1 MEVKLSIP
9 TTLNEITLGQYQEF
23 SKLDITKESEVQS
36 KMIEIFCKVPVE
48 VVRSMKAKDITDICI
63 IINNMFDV
71 EHQMLN
77 RFKLNNK
84 DYGFIP
90 DLENMSFGEYVDLD
104 TFMGDNDN
112 LHRAM
117 NVLYRPI
124 ELLQGQRYT
133 LKEYDPDINEDAKNY
148 PLDACFFEQT
158 ERGEFSAISGF
169 TTKWGWYNSIYAIAN
184 GDITRFENITKL
196 NVHECL
202 TYLTYTKEK
211 NEIEA
216 RNIKSKFK

>member
-1 MEVKLSIP
+1 MEVKLIIP
-9 TTLNEITLGQYQEF
+9 TSLNEITLGQYQEF
-23 SKLDITKESEVQS
+23 AKLDITKELEVQS

-48 VVRSMKAKDITDICI
+48 VVRSMKAKDITDICT

-77 RFKLNNK
+77 RFKLNGK

-104 TFMGDNDN
+104 TYIGDNDN

-124 ELLQGQRYT
+124 DLKQGQRYT

-148 PLDACFFEQT
+148 PLDACFGAMVFFYDLGKDLSTVILNSSSKQNEENLAQYLGSLQNGGGTIPSMQSLT
-158 ERGEFSAISGF
+158 EILQDLKIS
-169 TTKWGWYNSIYAIAN
+169 
-184 GDITRFENITKL
+184 L
-196 NVHECL
+196 N
-202 TYLTYTKEK
+202 
-211 NEIEA
+211 
-216 RNIKSKFK
+216 

>member
-1 MEVKLSIP
+1 MEVKLIIP
-9 TTLNEITLGQYQEF
+9 TSLNEITLGQYQEF

-48 VVRSMKAKDITDICI
+48 VVRSMKAKDITDICT

-77 RFKLNNK
+77 RFDLNGVK
-84 DYGFIP
+84 YGFIP
-90 DLENMSFGEYVDLD
+90 DLENISFGEYVDLD

-124 ELLQGQRYT
+124 DLKQGVRYT
-133 LKEYDPDINEDAKNY
+133 LKEYDPDTNEEAKNY
-148 PLDACFFEQT
+148 PLDAVFGAMVFFYDLGKDLSTVILNSSSKQNEQNLAQYLGSLQNGAGTIPSMESLT
-158 ERGEFSAISGF
+158 EILQNLKIS
-169 TTKWGWYNSIYAIAN
+169 
-184 GDITRFENITKL
+184 L
-196 NVHECL
+196 N
-202 TYLTYTKEK
+202 
-211 NEIEA
+211 
-216 RNIKSKFK
+216 

>member
-1 MEVKLSIP
+1 MKVKLSIP

-23 SKLDITKESEVQS
+23 DKLDLTKEAEVQS

-48 VVRSMKAKDITDICI
+48 VVRSMKAKDITDICT

-77 RFKLNNK
+77 RFDLNGVK
-84 DYGFIP
+84 YGFIP
-90 DLENMSFGEYVDLD
+90 DLENISFGEYVDLD

-124 ELLQGQRYT
+124 DLKQGVRYT
-133 LKEYDPDINEDAKNY
+133 LKEYDPDTNEEAKNY
-148 PLDACFFEQT
+148 PLDAVFGAMVFFYDLGKDLSTVILNSSSKQNEQNLAQYLDSLQNGAGTIPSMESLT
-158 ERGEFSAISGF
+158 EILQNLKIS
-169 TTKWGWYNSIYAIAN
+169 
-184 GDITRFENITKL
+184 L
-196 NVHECL
+196 N
-202 TYLTYTKEK
+202 
-211 NEIEA
+211 
-216 RNIKSKFK
+216 

>member
-1 MEVKLSIP
+1 MEVKLIIP
-9 TTLNEITLGQYQEF
+9 TSLNEITLGQYQEF
-23 SKLDITKESEVQS
+23 AKLDITKELEVQS

-48 VVRSMKAKDITDICI
+48 VVRSMKAKDITDICT

-77 RFKLNNK
+77 RFKLNGK

-104 TFMGDNDN
+104 TYIGDNDN

-124 ELLQGQRYT
+124 DLLQGQRYT
-133 LKEYDPDINEDAKNY
+133 LKEYDPDTNEDAKNY
-148 PLDACFFEQT
+148 PLDACFGAMVFFYDLGKDLSTVILNSSSKQNEENLAQYLGSLQNGGGITQSMQSLT
-158 ERGEFSAISGF
+158 EILQDLKIS
-169 TTKWGWYNSIYAIAN
+169 
-184 GDITRFENITKL
+184 L
-196 NVHECL
+196 N
-202 TYLTYTKEK
+202 
-211 NEIEA
+211 
-216 RNIKSKFK
+216 

>member
-1 MEVKLSIP
+1 ME
-9 TTLNEITLGQYQEF
+9 GA
-23 SKLDITKESEVQS
+23 KLDITKELEVQS

-48 VVRSMKAKDITDICI
+48 VVRSMKAKDITDICT

-77 RFKLNNK
+77 RFDLNGVK
-84 DYGFIP
+84 YGFIP

-124 ELLQGQRYT
+124 DLLQGQRYT
-133 LKEYDPDINEDAKNY
+133 LKEYDPDTNEDAKNY
-148 PLDACFFEQT
+148 PLDACFGAMVFFYDLGKDLST
-158 ERGEFSAISGF
+158 VIL
-169 TTKWGWYNSIYAIAN
+169 NSSSKQNEENLAQYLGSLQN
-184 GDITRFENITKL
+184 GDGTIPSMQSLAEILQDLKISL
-196 NVHECL
+196 N
-202 TYLTYTKEK
+202 
-211 NEIEA
+211 
-216 RNIKSKFK
+216 

>member
-36 KMIEIFCKVPVE
+36 KMIEIFCKVPIE
-48 VVRSMKAKDITDICI
+48 VVRSMKAKDITDICTV
-63 IINNMFDV
+63 INTMFDV

-77 RFKLNNK
+77 RFDLNGVK
-84 DYGFIP
+84 YGFIP
-90 DLENMSFGEYVDLD
+90 DLENISFGEYVDLD

-124 ELLQGQRYT
+124 DLVQGQRYK

-148 PLDACFFEQT
+148 PLDACFGAMVFFYDLGKDLST
-158 ERGEFSAISGF
+158 VIL
-169 TTKWGWYNSIYAIAN
+169 NSSSKQNEENLAQYLASLQN
-184 GDITRFENITKL
+184 GDGTIQSMQSLTEILQDLKISL
-196 NVHECL
+196 N
-202 TYLTYTKEK
+202 
-211 NEIEA
+211 
-216 RNIKSKFK
+216 

>member
-1 MEVKLSIP
+1 MEVKLIIP
-9 TTLNEITLGQYQEF
+9 TSLNEITLGQYQEF
-23 SKLDITKESEVQS
+23 AKLDITKELEVQS

-48 VVRSMKAKDITDICI
+48 VVRSMKAKDITDICT

-77 RFKLNNK
+77 RFKLNGK

-104 TFMGDNDN
+104 TFIGDNDN

-124 ELLQGQRYT
+124 DLLQGQRYT
-133 LKEYDPDINEDAKNY
+133 LKEYDPDTNEDAKNY
-148 PLDACFFEQT
+148 PLDACFGAMVFFYDLGKDLST
-158 ERGEFSAISGF
+158 VIL
-169 TTKWGWYNSIYAIAN
+169 NSSSKQNEENLAQYLGSLQN
-184 GDITRFENITKL
+184 GDGTIPSMQSLTEILQDLKISL
-196 NVHECL
+196 N
-202 TYLTYTKEK
+202 
-211 NEIEA
+211 
-216 RNIKSKFK
+216 